1 MGKFDIDRPIAELF
15 SVEPYALRIRNVC
28 NSHDIATI
36 RELCLHSNWDL
47 LHFRHLG
54 ERSIAHMEEM
64 LGNFGLR
71 LGMTEEDLDAYMR
84 FETEDDKDV
93 TTIMRFEE
101 SEEVKW
107 DQRRYE
113 VARDLYV
120 RYRGLSPYEA
130 MEEAEKLILA
140 LQVIAEDLHGSRFC
154 YKGQEYELGIPGIY
168 QIYNSITAIEVCN
181 CIKKQYDLKNVS
193 IKNGLKKT
201 LWEGRFQ
208 KIKDVPLTYI
218 DGAHNEGGW
227 RSLRENIRA
236 YFTGRPLIYICGVL
250 ADKEY
255 EKMVDIMAPFASFI
269 ITVTPDNP
277 RALDKEIL
285 AECYRSYG
293 KPVDTAEDVFAAQR
307 QAETLAQELTEPVI
321 VVFGSLSFIGPLI
334 PRISSTINQER
345 TTEKK

>member
-130 MEEAEKLILA
+130 MEEAEKLILYSA
-140 LQVIAEDLHGSRFC
+140 GS
-154 YKGQEYELGIPGIY
+154 
-168 QIYNSITAIEVCN
+168 T
-181 CIKKQYDLKNVS
+181 
-193 IKNGLKKT
+193 
-201 LWEGRFQ
+201 
-208 KIKDVPLTYI
+208 
-218 DGAHNEGGW
+218 
-227 RSLRENIRA
+227 
-236 YFTGRPLIYICGVL
+236 
-250 ADKEY
+250 
-255 EKMVDIMAPFASFI
+255 
-269 ITVTPDNP
+269 
-277 RALDKEIL
+277 
-285 AECYRSYG
+285 
-293 KPVDTAEDVFAAQR
+293 
-307 QAETLAQELTEPVI
+307 
-321 VVFGSLSFIGPLI
+321 
-334 PRISSTINQER
+334 
-345 TTEKK
+345 

>member
-15 SVEPYALRIRNVC
+15 SVEPYALRIRN
-28 NSHDIATI
+28 

-140 LQVIAEDLHGSRFC
+140 LQGVPE
-154 YKGQEYELGIPGIY
+154 
-168 QIYNSITAIEVCN
+168 
-181 CIKKQYDLKNVS
+181 KN
-193 IKNGLKKT
+193 N
-201 LWEGRFQ
+201 
-208 KIKDVPLTYI
+208 
-218 DGAHNEGGW
+218 
-227 RSLRENIRA
+227 RSKRRGNIFNR
-236 YFTGRPLIYICGVL
+236 
-250 ADKEY
+250 
-255 EKMVDIMAPFASFI
+255 
-269 ITVTPDNP
+269 
-277 RALDKEIL
+277 
-285 AECYRSYG
+285 
-293 KPVDTAEDVFAAQR
+293 
-307 QAETLAQELTEPVI
+307 
-321 VVFGSLSFIGPLI
+321 
-334 PRISSTINQER
+334 
-345 TTEKK
+345 

>member
-36 RELCLHSNWDL
+36 RELCQHSNWDL

-54 ERSIAHMEEM
+54 ERSIVHIEEM
-64 LGNFGLR
+64 LGKFGLR
-71 LGMTEEDLDAYMR
+71 LGMTEEDLDAYMS

-140 LQVIAEDLHGSRFC
+140 LQGVPE
-154 YKGQEYELGIPGIY
+154 
-168 QIYNSITAIEVCN
+168 
-181 CIKKQYDLKNVS
+181 KN
-193 IKNGLKKT
+193 N
-201 LWEGRFQ
+201 
-208 KIKDVPLTYI
+208 
-218 DGAHNEGGW
+218 
-227 RSLRENIRA
+227 RSKRRGNIFNR
-236 YFTGRPLIYICGVL
+236 
-250 ADKEY
+250 
-255 EKMVDIMAPFASFI
+255 
-269 ITVTPDNP
+269 
-277 RALDKEIL
+277 
-285 AECYRSYG
+285 
-293 KPVDTAEDVFAAQR
+293 
-307 QAETLAQELTEPVI
+307 
-321 VVFGSLSFIGPLI
+321 
-334 PRISSTINQER
+334 
-345 TTEKK
+345 